1 MAGVYSNEGLRR
13 ASRLGGN
20 KGGEMERL
28 IRVCRVQELPPGSR
42 RVVILSRYDEAL
54 VLNVAGRFYA
64 LSNICPHAGAALERG
79 HIAEGVL
86 HCPLH
91 GWGFDLDSG
100 MSLDDPTLFA
110 CTYPVEIHGE
120 ELFLR
125 LPEVVQ

>member
-1 MAGVYSNEGLRR
+1 MG
-13 ASRLGGN
+13 
-20 KGGEMERL
+20 RL
-28 IRVCRVQELPPGSR
+28 IRVCRVQDLPPGAR

-64 LSNICPHAGAALERG
+64 LSNICPHAGAAFERG
-79 HIAEGVL
+79 HVAEGIL
-86 HCPLH
+86 YCPLH

-100 MSLDDPTLFA
+100 VSLDDATLAA

-125 LPEVVQ
+125 LPGVVQ